1 LQGFARQAVWG
12 QTVSS
17 LRNVGVGLVGKMMG
31 AVLLCGAISPAMAS
45 AASQNS
51 SFERQ
56 VLAALNNMRA
66 EPAAH
71 VGDLQSYSRN
81 LRGKLA
87 TMPGTKVVYRTAEGA
102 APVYE
107 AVSFLRDM
115 DGRARLVTDDVLAA
129 AAADHVSE
137 QRRSGNTGHYG
148 SDGSSPSVRVT
159 RRGGGQMVTEV
170 IAYGAFDATD
180 VVRQLVIDDGVP
192 GRGHRKAVFGARL
205 RYAGVACGPHP
216 TFRTM
221 CVIEMA
227 ESPGGRVEGYPRIN
241 IALAE

>member
-1 LQGFARQAVWG
+1 
-12 QTVSS
+12 
-17 LRNVGVGLVGKMMG
+17 
-31 AVLLCGAISPAMAS
+31 
-45 AASQNS
+45 
-51 SFERQ
+51 
-56 VLAALNNMRA
+56 
-66 EPAAH
+66 
-71 VGDLQSYSRN
+71 
-81 LRGKLA
+81 
-87 TMPGTKVVYRTAEGA
+87 MPGTKVVYRTAEGA

-107 AVSFLRDM
+107 AVSFLRGV
-115 DGRARLVTDDVLAA
+115 DGRARLVTDGVLAA

-137 QRRSGNTGHYG
+137 QRHSGNTGHYG
-148 SDGSSPSVRVT
+148 SDGSSPSIRVA

-216 TFRTM
+216 KFRTM

-241 IALAE
+241 IASAE

>member
-1 LQGFARQAVWG
+1 M
-12 QTVSS
+12 SS
-17 LRNVGVGLVGKMMG
+17 LRNVGVGLVGKVMG
-31 AVLLCGAISPAMAS
+31 AALLCGTISPGMT
-45 AASQNS
+45 AAVTPATGL
-51 SFERQ
+51 ERQ
-56 VLAALNNMRA
+56 VLVALNDMRA

-71 VGDLQSYSRN
+71 VGDLQSYSRH

-107 AVSFLRDM
+107 AVSFLRGV
-115 DGRARLVTDDVLAA
+115 DGRARLVTDGVLAA

-137 QRRSGNTGHYG
+137 QRHSGNTGHYG
-148 SDGSSPSVRVT
+148 SDGSSPSIRVA

-216 TFRTM
+216 KFRTM

-241 IALAE
+241 IASAE